1 MVGQGLANIIGNA
14 ITGGGPAVGGGGAAF
29 TNLYSIGFD
38 GTDDYAAGTTPFTT
52 WNGLTNMSFN
62 FWFKLHTATGNKMLM
77 SQYGTGGNNFYVYS
91 VGNSRI
97 DIYLDGNVRYRH
109 TATTFAADTWYNLG
123 FSYDGSL
130 STMDRVSLY
139 LNGGSRLSGSF
150 GGPATNLGTYTSDF
164 QLSGR
169 DGANFEFFGNLD
181 EVSIWSTTLSEADHA
196 AIYNSGTPI
205 DLSTSGISGLE
216 NWWRCGDSDGGTGST
231 LTDAAGSYTI
241 TLYNDTTFE
250 TDVP

>member
-1 MVGQGLANIIGNA
+1 MVGQGLANMIGNA

-77 SQYGTGGNNFYVYS
+77 SQYGTGGNSFYVYS
-91 VGNSRI
+91 VGDSRI
-97 DIYLDGNVRYRH
+97 DIYLSGAVRFRY
-109 TATTFAADTWYNLG
+109 TGTTFAADTWYNIG
-123 FSYDGSL
+123 VSYDGSQGT
-130 STMDRVSLY
+130 SADRVKMY
-139 LNGGSRLSGSF
+139 LNGGSALAGSF
-150 GGPATNLGTYTSDF
+150 GGPTSLGTYTSDF